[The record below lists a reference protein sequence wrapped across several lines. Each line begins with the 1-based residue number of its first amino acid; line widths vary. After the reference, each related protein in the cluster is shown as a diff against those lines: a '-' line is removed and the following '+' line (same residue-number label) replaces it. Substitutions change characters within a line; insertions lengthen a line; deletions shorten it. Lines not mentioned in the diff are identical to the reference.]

1 MVRSM
6 KEYNILLI
14 PGGSGMAI
22 AAIKALKWDKKLKIF
37 SADAN
42 KLAAGLYLSHKGYV
56 VPPFDNSSFYSTI
69 KKIIEKERMDVIIPS
84 LDTILLEFSQKR
96 KEFEEIGAK
105 VLVSEPNTIS
115 VTRDKWKT
123 YNKLKDVIPLPKS
136 FIRKDDVDIGFP
148 LIIKPRDGSGSKNVY
163 RVTSNDELKFFYERT
178 PNPIIQE
185 YLEGKEYTVDC
196 LADMDGNLLL
206 CIPRERIETKSG
218 ISTKGKII
226 KDERLEGMAK
236 KITSSIKFFGPF
248 FFQAKEDKRGI
259 PKLTEI
265 NPRISGTM
273 SLSSSS
279 GPNIHSLAVRICMG
293 EKVKIPKIK
302 YGLYITRY
310 WEDIYL
316 TDDEIGEL
324 TEEMR

>member
-1 MVRSM
+1 M
-6 KEYNILLI
+6 KKQYNVFLI
-14 PGGSGMAI
+14 PAGSGMVI
-22 AAIKALKWDKKLKIF
+22 AAIKALKQDKKIKIF
-37 SADAN
+37 SADAD

-56 VPPFDNSSFYSTI
+56 VPPFDDSLFYPTI
-69 KKIIEKERMDVIIPS
+69 KKITEKERIDVIIPS
-84 LDTILLEFSQKR
+84 LDTILLEFSRRR

-105 VLVSEPNTIS
+105 VLVSEPNTIRI
-115 VTRDKWKT
+115 TRDKWKT
-123 YNKLKDVIPLPKS
+123 YNKLKGVIPLPKS
-136 FIRKDDVDIGFP
+136 FIKKEDINIEYPF
-148 LIIKPRDGSGSKNVY
+148 IIKPRDGSGSKNVY
-163 RVTSNDELKFFYERT
+163 KVISKDELEFFYERVL
-178 PNPIIQE
+178 NPIIQE

-196 LADMDGNLLL
+196 LADMNGNLLL

-226 KDERLEGMAK
+226 KDERLEDMAK

-248 FFQAKEDKRGI
+248 FFQAKEDKDGI

-265 NPRISGTM
+265 NSRISGTM

-302 YGLYITRY
+302 IKYGLYITRY

-324 TEEMR
+324 IEEMR